1 MKLEDF
7 KKTMSSILGVAPKNE
22 EQEVVI
28 DANVDVE
35 ALKTE
40 NEQLKKENEEL
51 KAKLAEIETA
61 FAELL
66 NDEEAGEIKAVNK
79 ANFYKVKGI

>member
-7 KKTMSSILGVAPKNE
+7 KKKMSSILGVAPKNE
-22 EQEVVI
+22 EVVVV
-28 DANVDVE
+28 DENVDVE
-35 ALKTE
+35 ALKAE

-66 NDEEAGEIKAVNK
+66 NDEEGVEIKAVNK

>member
-7 KKTMSSILGVAPKNE
+7 KKKMSSILGVAPKNE
-22 EQEVVI
+22 EVVVV
-28 DANVDVE
+28 DGNVDVE
-35 ALKTE
+35 ALKAE

-66 NDEEAGEIKAVNK
+66 NNEDAGEIKAVNK